1 MGFKKWLENQ
11 VAGAGSDSLAVK
23 MRRKRM
29 DEFERFFYECFKEKM
44 DRREKITILD
54 LGGTYRYWDSVGFKY
69 KDCCSIT
76 LLNIV
81 AEQLPKAAWGGIAQ
95 LKEMLQVFPNTR
107 KKALILCS
115 AIA

>member
-11 VAGAGSDSLAVK
+11 VAGAGDDSLAVR
-23 MRRKRM
+23 MRRRRM
-29 DEFERFFYECFKEKM
+29 AEFERFFKDCFK
-44 DRREKITILD
+44 DKIDAGEMVTILD

-69 KDCCSIT
+69 RDQCSIT

-95 LKEMLQVFPNTR
+95 LKETPQAFPNTR
-107 KKALILCS
+107 IKASTLCS

>member
-29 DEFERFFYECFKEKM
+29 AEFEQFFTDCFKDKM
-44 DRREKITILD
+44 DAGEKVQILD

-69 KDCCSIT
+69 RDNCFIT
-76 LLNIV
+76 LLNMVPIDIPEPMRGV
-81 AEQLPKAAWGGIAQ
+81 LLG
-95 LKEMLQVFPNTR
+95 
-107 KKALILCS
+107 
-115 AIA
+115 